1 MAAAAM
7 ASAVAVAMPA
17 AIAVIMLVMAACR
30 IRIIGKRTCQQCG
43 DRLIGISGYAG
54 IQADPRLSQR
64 LACAHTDAAADQRIH
79 AFFRQKSRQRA
90 VTRPLRVYHGRLH
103 HRAVFRLIEFKLL
116 RMAKMAKH
124 AAVFIGYCNFIPDAS
139 MRNLSAMIIDI
150 CQFYYTIIP
159 AYVNN

>member
-1 MAAAAM
+1 
-7 ASAVAVAMPA
+7 
-17 AIAVIMLVMAACR
+17 
-30 IRIIGKRTCQQCG
+30 
-43 DRLIGISGYAG
+43 
-54 IQADPRLSQR
+54 
-64 LACAHTDAAADQRIH
+64 
-79 AFFRQKSRQRA
+79 
-90 VTRPLRVYHGRLH
+90 LH